1 MRKCVTISPDVAKYR
16 VSLGSSLATLPHYR
30 REAVEH
36 FQKAIE
42 LDQWNT
48 DAYLQCGELYEM
60 MQLPWR
66 AASLYSKILE
76 FDPGHV
82 LARQR
87 LARSESKEK
96 SKSKKAP
103 RLARLFSKK

>member
-1 MRKCVTISPDVAKYR
+1 VA
-16 VSLGSSLATLPHYR
+16 HHR

-48 DAYLQCGELYEM
+48 DAYLQCGELYEIM
-60 MQLPWR
+60 KLPWR

-87 LARSESKEK
+87 LARSESTEK
-96 SKSKKAP
+96 GMSKKKAS
-103 RLARLFSKK
+103 RAKLFSRK

>member
-1 MRKCVTISPDVAKYR
+1 
-16 VSLGSSLATLPHYR
+16 
-30 REAVEH
+30 
-36 FQKAIE
+36 
-42 LDQWNT
+42 
-48 DAYLQCGELYEM
+48 

-66 AASLYSKILE
+66 AASLYAKILE

-87 LARSESKEK
+87 LARSESKDTA
-96 SKSKKAP
+96 KSKKKP